1 MVRLFLVAVLWCLP
15 FWANAAIIAQL
26 DRNPV
31 ALGDPVVLTF
41 TTDSVVSG
49 EPDFAPLERDFDVR
63 GRSQSNSFS
72 MINGVSTISTT
83 WELHLYPRKTGTLQ
97 IPSIVFGTDKS
108 QALDV
113 QVQDQPQPA
122 AGGAPDI
129 FIELEAE
136 PKQPFVQQ
144 QTVITQRMFHVTPLA
159 AQASLSHPPIESG
172 KGNIRQI
179 GNTRNTTMMR
189 NGRNYQ
195 VIERRYALIPEQSGN
210 LTLGRTTFE
219 GILAEPGP
227 GSFDPF
233 DLNGKHIQRFSE
245 PLTLHIQGQPTG
257 YTGKHWLPAS
267 SVSLN
272 AHWQT
277 PADKLK
283 AGEPVT
289 LTLAIVADG
298 LAAEQLPKLDIA
310 VPAGIKAYTDQPE
323 LRNDAGNNGVV
334 GVRQEKWVVV
344 APYNGEY
351 QFPGVSVDWW
361 NTSTGKQETARIEPV
376 KMVVTGGAASPTG
389 ATPVPTKSSPTGTTA
404 QPKAAVSPA
413 TGTDESW
420 FSWSRFA
427 AALLLIWA
435 VLSLAWLGWLWWQ
448 KISGSPRQALAV
460 PRKLDAKA
468 VWKRLE
474 LACQQNQPQ
483 AAHDALVQWLDVG
496 LNIRPALITSLRE
509 QAQPSLRVEI
519 DALNA
524 VLYGRSSSG
533 WKGAALLR
541 ALQDFKPTS
550 VASPKGSGLTTLYP
564 D

>member
-1 MVRLFLVAVLWCLP
+1 M
-15 FWANAAIIAQL
+15 
-26 DRNPV
+26 
-31 ALGDPVVLTF
+31 
-41 TTDSVVSG
+41 
-49 EPDFAPLERDFDVR
+49 
-63 GRSQSNSFS
+63 
-72 MINGVSTISTT
+72 
-83 WELHLYPRKTGTLQ
+83 
-97 IPSIVFGTDKS
+97 
-108 QALDV
+108 
-113 QVQDQPQPA
+113 
-122 AGGAPDI
+122 
-129 FIELEAE
+129 
-136 PKQPFVQQ
+136 
-144 QTVITQRMFHVTPLA
+144 
-159 AQASLSHPPIESG
+159 
-172 KGNIRQI
+172 
-179 GNTRNTTMMR
+179 
-189 NGRNYQ
+189 
-195 VIERRYALIPEQSGN
+195 
-210 LTLGRTTFE
+210 GRTTFE

-227 GSFDPF
+227 SSFDPF

-245 PLTLHIQGQPTG
+245 PLTLHIQGQPVG

-389 ATPVPTKSSPTGTTA
+389 ATPTPTKSSQTGTTA
-404 QPKAAVSPA
+404 QPKAAASPA

-427 AALLLIWA
+427 AALLLIWVA
-435 VLSLAWLGWLWWQ
+435 LSLAWLVWRWWQ
-448 KISGSPRQALAV
+448 KLSGSPRQTLS
-460 PRKLDAKA
+460 R
-468 VWKRLE
+468 
-474 LACQQNQPQ
+474 
-483 AAHDALVQWLDVG
+483 AAQTG
-496 LNIRPALITSLRE
+496 C
-509 QAQPSLRVEI
+509 
-519 DALNA
+519 
-524 VLYGRSSSG
+524 
-533 WKGAALLR
+533 
-541 ALQDFKPTS
+541 
-550 VASPKGSGLTTLYP
+550 
-564 D
+564 